1 LHVTQLQARQQQQLD
16 DAGLHELELYA
27 VNAAPHKH
35 HAHSPLYCHAVVHD
49 MQLQAR
55 QQQQLDDAGLRELEL
70 MLEEAAVIGLGPG
83 VDPGEPRIN
92 YDLFT
97 QVWLVARAVGLGS
110 GVVNRCWKRLR

>member
-1 LHVTQLQARQQQQLD
+1 
-16 DAGLHELELYA
+16 
-27 VNAAPHKH
+27 
-35 HAHSPLYCHAVVHD
+35 

-97 QVWLVARAVGLGS
+97 QVWLVARALGLGS

>member
-1 LHVTQLQARQQQQLD
+1 
-16 DAGLHELELYA
+16 
-27 VNAAPHKH
+27 
-35 HAHSPLYCHAVVHD
+35 

-70 MLEEAAVIGLGPG
+70 MLEEAAVMGLGAG

-97 QVWLVARAVGLGS
+97 QVWIVARVDKCS
-110 GVVNRCWKRLR
+110 KIMC